1 MKRICLHGPEST
13 GKSTLGTRLAAHL
26 GCEVVPEYGRAY
38 CEANGTDIDMAAL
51 VHIAQTQDAMNRA
64 AAARAIERVNVAEI
78 RSPRAQ
84 SRGQSALAGVSSPL
98 DTNGQGVIL
107 FDTDPLI
114 TAVWADMMFAGNG
127 RYQRDPWFDAFT
139 GYADLYLL
147 LDIDLPFVDDGL
159 RVYAKAEE
167 RQRFF
172 DLCKAELDARAVP
185 YAVIRGQGD
194 ARFAAALAAIST

>member
-1 MKRICLHGPEST
+1 MAEGAERMKRICLHGPEST

-38 CEANGTDIDMAAL
+38 CEAHGTNIGMAEL

-64 AAARAIERVNVAEI
+64 AAARE
-78 RSPRAQ
+78 
-84 SRGQSALAGVSSPL
+84 GQMV
-98 DTNGQGVIL
+98 L

-114 TAVWADMMFAGNG
+114 TAVWADMMFGE
-127 RYQRDPWFDAFT
+127 RDPWFDGFN

-159 RVYAKAEE
+159 RVYARPNE
-167 RQRFF
+167 RRRFF
-172 DLCKAELDARAVP
+172 DLCKKELDN
-185 YAVIRGQGD
+185 RGVNYVLIHGKGE
-194 ARFAAALAAIST
+194 ARFDSALAAIK

>member
-38 CEANGTDIDMAAL
+38 CEAHGTDIGMAEL
-51 VHIAQTQDAMNRA
+51 VHIAEQQDAMNRA
-64 AAARAIERVNVAEI
+64 AAARDGAVV
-78 RSPRAQ
+78 
-84 SRGQSALAGVSSPL
+84 
-98 DTNGQGVIL
+98 L

-114 TAVWADMMFAGNG
+114 TAVWAEMMFGE
-127 RYQRDPWFDAFT
+127 RDKWFDSFT

-159 RVYAKAEE
+159 RVYAKPEE
-167 RQRFF
+167 RRHFF
-172 DLCKAELDARAVP
+172 DLCKAELDN
-185 YAVIRGQGD
+185 RGVAYTLIQGEGE
-194 ARFAAALAAIST
+194 ARFASALAAVMR